1 MIPAL
6 GPDWLDPQVLLDRLG
21 QVALWGAAGIVFAEC
36 GLLIGFFLPGDSL
49 LFTVGLLVGSGDIP
63 QPLWLACVVLSVAA
77 FAGNVVGYEIGR
89 RAGPP
94 IFSRPDSRLFRQEYV
109 DKTFAFF
116 DRYGNRAIVLARF
129 VPIVRTFITVM
140 AGVGQMDRRRYLT
153 FSAVGAVLWA
163 TGVTVLGYW
172 LGSVTFVRN
181 NLEAILILIVAVS
194 VLPIGVELLRARRG
208 SGRDERYEDPAERS
222 RVIREEIAGDD

>member
-1 MIPAL
+1 MISAL

-36 GLLIGFFLPGDSL
+36 GLLVGFFLPGDSL
-49 LFTVGLLVGSGDIP
+49 LFTVGLLVGSADIP
-63 QPLWLACVVLSVAA
+63 QPLWLACIVLSVAA

-94 IFSRPDSRLFRQEYV
+94 IFSRPDSRLFKQEYV

-116 DRYGNRAIVLARF
+116 DRYGARAIVLARF

-140 AGVGQMDRRRYLT
+140 AGVGRMDRRRYLT

-172 LGSVTFVRN
+172 LGSVAFVRDHV
-181 NLEAILILIVAVS
+181 EAILILVVAVS
-194 VLPIGVELLRARRG
+194 FVPIGVELLRARGR
-208 SGRDERYEDPAERS
+208 GRDERYDDPKERS
-222 RVIREEIAGDD
+222 RVIREDIAGED